1 MATFIHL
8 QIASG
13 SFFVATAEFSSFHQK
28 VETFWP
34 EVSNVFPHWLF
45 MGMFANPIESFRIVM
60 IFICTLIFTDDRGL
74 AN

>member
-1 MATFIHL
+1 MATFVHL

-13 SFFVATAEFSSFHQK
+13 SFCVATAEFSSFHQK

-45 MGMFANPIESFRIVM
+45 MGMLANPIESFRIVM
-60 IFICTLIFTDDRGL
+60 IYTYFNIH
-74 AN
+74 